1 MVKLLVNRFLRP
13 HIYSPSINHI
23 NFEYLRSHLGIKV
36 LIFDK
41 DDTLTLH
48 HIGEIYHGLNP
59 SKIEEISSLF
69 KNQAFICSNSRRK
82 WTIDY
87 GKNSELIAKNKT
99 FQSILTKYKKPFN
112 FTDLTSQ
119 ISAEL
124 KFAPKP
130 NEICIVGDRLL
141 TDVLLA
147 RYNDCMSIFVDG
159 FPESVRSSD
168 LQRLRELE
176 AKYLVCDFPQKSVLI
191 PQFHSKVIENEK
203 LFV

>member
-1 MVKLLVNRFLRP
+1 MVKFLAHRFLKP
-13 HIYSPSINHI
+13 HIYSPNINHI
-23 NFEYLRSHLGIKV
+23 NFEYLQSQLGIKV

-69 KNQAFICSNSRRK
+69 KNNAFICSNSRRK
-82 WTIDY
+82 WRIDY
-87 GKNSELIAKNKT
+87 GKNNELIHKNQT

-112 FTDLTSQ
+112 FSDLTHQ
-119 ISAEL
+119 IAEKL
-124 KFAPKP
+124 EYHPKP

-147 RYNDCMSIFVDG
+147 RYNNCLSIFVDG

-168 LQRLRELE
+168 LQILRELE
-176 AKYLVCDFPQKSVLI
+176 AKHLVCDFPQKSVLI
-191 PQFHSKVIENEK
+191 PQFHSKTIEGEK
-203 LFV
+203 LFA